1 MAQRDA
7 RTYVDADMA
16 EVDWWAF
23 AGGQAAVFSAKR
35 PGKTSPN
42 EDAAAAVAWN
52 DSAGALIVADGL
64 GGAASG
70 DVAARI
76 SVEAVVESLEKI
88 DDGELPRTAILNGF
102 ELANRRVQ
110 EMGVGAGSTLVVV
123 EIIGRAIRTYHAGDS
138 VVLVT
143 GQRGRIKLQT
153 VSHSPVGYAVE
164 AGVLDEVQAMH
175 HDQRHVV
182 SNTIG
187 RSDMR
192 IEVGSELSLAT
203 YDTVLAASDGLF
215 DNLAVPEAV
224 EQIRKSPLNKSVRAL
239 VEESR
244 RRMTEP
250 QPGHPSKPDDLTI
263 VAFRPRRMAGRR
275 RR

>member
-1 MAQRDA
+1 M
-7 RTYVDADMA
+7 T
-16 EVDWWAF
+16 EVDWWTL

-42 EDAAAAVAWN
+42 EDAAAAVTWDDA
-52 DSAGALIVADGL
+52 AGALIVADGL

-70 DVAARI
+70 DVAAKL
-76 SVEAVVESLEKI
+76 SVEAIVESLETI
-88 DDGELPRTAILNGF
+88 AGGELPRTAIFNGF

-110 EMGVGAGSTLVVV
+110 ELGVGAGSTLVVV
-123 EIIGRAIRTYHAGDS
+123 EIIGRAIRTYHVGDS
-138 VVLVT
+138 MVLVT

-164 AGVLDEVQAMH
+164 AGVLDEDEALH
-175 HDQRHVV
+175 HEERHVV

-187 RSDMR
+187 RADMR
-192 IEVGSELSLAT
+192 IEIGSELALAT

-215 DNLAVPEAV
+215 DNLTVPEAV
-224 EQIRKSPLNKSVRAL
+224 ERVRKNPLDKSVRAL

-250 QPGHPSKPDDLTI
+250 RPGVPSKPDDLTI
-263 VAFRPRRMAGRR
+263 VAFRPRPQSTRR